1 MFSMSKRRVASLLSA
16 SALIASFAVASGP
29 AAVEAATPAL
39 KVTVNCYS
47 NPERTVVHN
56 NRSKAI
62 TIKTVGSIY
71 RPYSNE
77 PISVYKR
84 LAPGATVTFYSGYGA
99 SSSNPRTLTRQYIF
113 NNEVGSAEGAR
124 VKDTAGNTYTD
135 RC

>member
-1 MFSMSKRRVASLLSA
+1 MISIDKRRLASLVSA
-16 SALIASFAVASGP
+16 SALMATFVVASAP
-29 AAVEAATPAL
+29 TAVEAATPAL
-39 KVTVNCYS
+39 RVTVNCYS

-77 PISVYKR
+77 PFAVYKR
-84 LAPGATVTFYSGYGA
+84 LAPGATVTFLSGYGA
-99 SSSNPRTLTRQYIF
+99 SSSNSRTLTRQYIY
-113 NNEVGSAEGAR
+113 NNEVGSSEGAR
-124 VKDTAGNTYTD
+124 VKDTNGNSYTD

>member
-1 MFSMSKRRVASLLSA
+1 M
-16 SALIASFAVASGP
+16 
-29 AAVEAATPAL
+29 
-39 KVTVNCYS
+39 
-47 NPERTVVHN
+47 VHN